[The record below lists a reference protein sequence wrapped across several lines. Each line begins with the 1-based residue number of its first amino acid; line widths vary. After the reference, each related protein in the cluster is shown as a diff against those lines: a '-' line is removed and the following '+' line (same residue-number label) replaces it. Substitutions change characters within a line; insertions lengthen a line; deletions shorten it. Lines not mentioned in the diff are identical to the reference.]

1 MDYFYSET
9 PFWLYSIII
18 ILGGLGLLYGIKD
31 MKRKKPGHPFINAL
45 YFLLFIG
52 LYTIPHRF
60 INDYSQNLS
69 LIIISKYVMWVVVI
83 LFFVAFVYFAYSA
96 YKRGFLDKK
105 GEKLI
110 RNTVIPCTIVF
121 VVCVMIIVYA
131 YYFL

>member
-60 INDYSQNLS
+60 INDYSQNLL